1 MTRVFHLSTIST
13 KKEEKNQKKKEI
25 TTANSN
31 LNLSFNCV
39 DKREQFRSTAPGGT
53 KTTLSPRFSSPK
65 QFCWA
70 HRPSTKASLLP

>member
-39 DKREQFRSTAPGGT
+39 DKREQFQYPTPG
-53 KTTLSPRFSSPK
+53 
-65 QFCWA
+65 
-70 HRPSTKASLLP
+70 